1 MKDSVFDPSQI
12 ASDLPAALATC
23 TRLLGKPIS
32 TDALFAGIPINQGGV
47 SLEIAARA
55 AERAGFHC
63 TIYEGAVGTL
73 ESQDFPCL
81 ISLNNGQFIVATSAD
96 QQSIHHIRPGAQ
108 SSEVIALSDISS
120 ACSGRFL
127 RLTPM
132 ADSGE
137 ADNQTP
143 HWFWT
148 VIKRSRHLYGEVIL
162 ASFLTNLFALATPL
176 FIMNVYDRVVPN
188 QALNTLWVL
197 ASGVTLV
204 MLFDL
209 LMKSLRGY
217 FLDIAGKR
225 ADILLSSATFEQVLN
240 MRMQEHP
247 ARVGSFASQL
257 QEFDQFREFFT
268 STTLMT
274 LIDLPFILLF
284 IGLIF
289 IIAGPLGFIPLL
301 MLPLVLS
308 ISYLAQRKLAPVI
321 GDIFSESA
329 RKTAMLIET
338 LNSLEAIKAIRAEST
353 MQSRW
358 EQHQSN
364 LAQLGLKARL
374 WSLTTL
380 NLVQT
385 VQQGATV
392 ILVIAGV
399 YAISRGDLTVGGLI
413 ACTILTGRS
422 LAPMAQIATIMTRY
436 QHARAAYSS
445 IDTIMQ
451 LPGERDFKHQFLE
464 RRQLD
469 TNVEFKNVS
478 FTYPGQSLPALKNI
492 HFRIASGERV
502 AIIGPTGSG
511 KSTLQR
517 LIAKLYLPTEGNL
530 LIGNTDIHQIDPADL
545 RKRMSYLP
553 QEPTLLAGSVRE
565 NIRLGFPTA
574 TDEALLEAAAFG
586 GIRSYFDQHPQGFD
600 FQVGERGAF
609 LSGGQRQGIALARA
623 MLNQAELLLLD
634 EPSNAMDQQMEQQ
647 LIDRLSRYANN
658 RTLVLVTHRINLLQL
673 VDRVIILNDGRIA
686 ADGTKN
692 EILNQLSNASKAN
705 S

>member
-338 LNSLEAIKAIRAEST
+338 LNSLEAIKAIRAESA

>member
-321 GDIFSESA
+321 GNIFSESA

>member
-1 MKDSVFDPSQI
+1 MESSAIDPSKA
-12 ASDLPAALATC
+12 ASDLPAALATF
-23 TRLLGKPIS
+23 TRLLGHPIS
-32 TDALFAGIPINQGGV
+32 MDALFSGIPVPQEGL
-47 SLEIAARA
+47 SLEMAYRA
-55 AERAGFHC
+55 AQRAGFQSRLS
-63 TIYEGAVGTL
+63 EGSIEAL
-73 ESQDFPCL
+73 DSQDLPCL
-81 ISLNNGQFIVATSAD
+81 IELITGQVIVATSAD
-96 QQSIHHIRPGAQ
+96 DQSIHHIRPDAPT
-108 SSEVIALSDISS
+108 SERLFLKDISKV
-120 ACSGRFL
+120 CSGHFL
-127 RLTPM
+127 HLAAPAEVSEEYRH
-132 ADSGE
+132 A
-137 ADNQTP
+137 P

-148 VIKRSRHLYGEVIL
+148 VINQSRHLYSEVIL

-197 ASGVTLV
+197 ASGVALV
-204 MLFDL
+204 MIFDL

-225 ADILLSSATFEQVLN
+225 ADILLSSTTFEQVLN

-284 IGLIF
+284 IGLILL
-289 IIAGPLGFIPLL
+289 IAGPLGLIPLL
-301 MLPLVLS
+301 MLPVVLGV
-308 ISYLAQRKLAPVI
+308 SYLAQKRLAPVV

-338 LNSLEAIKAIRAEST
+338 LNSLEAIKAIRAEGT

-374 WSLTTL
+374 WSLTTI

-385 VQQGATV
+385 AQQSATV

-413 ACTILTGRS
+413 ACTILTGRA
-422 LAPMAQIATIMTRY
+422 LAPMAQVATIITRY
-436 QHARAAYSS
+436 QHARAAYTS
-445 IDTIMQ
+445 IDKIMQ
-451 LPGERDFKHQFLE
+451 LPGERDFRHQFLE
-464 RRQLD
+464 RRQLE
-469 TNVEFKNVS
+469 TNIEFKNVS

-492 HFRIASGERV
+492 HFKIAAGERV

-511 KSTLQR
+511 KSTVQR
-517 LIAKLYLPTEGNL
+517 LVSKLYLPTEGNL
-530 LIGNTDIHQIDPADL
+530 LVGNTDIHQIDPADL

-553 QEPTLLAGSVRE
+553 QEPTLLAGTVRE

-574 TDEALLEAAAFG
+574 TDEALLEAATFG

-600 FQVGERGAF
+600 FQIGERGVF

-647 LIDRLSRYANN
+647 LIDRLTRYAEN
-658 RTLVLVTHRINLLQL
+658 RTLILVTHRINLLQL
-673 VDRVIILNDGRIA
+673 VDRVIVLNDGRVA
-686 ADGTKN
+686 ADGSKS
-692 EILNQLSNASKAN
+692 EILNQLSNASSATP
-705 S
+705 

>member
-148 VIKRSRHLYGEVIL
+148 VIKHSRHLYGEVIL

>member
-81 ISLNNGQFIVATSAD
+81 ISLTNGQFIVATSAD

>member
-1 MKDSVFDPSQI
+1 
-12 ASDLPAALATC
+12 
-23 TRLLGKPIS
+23 
-32 TDALFAGIPINQGGV
+32 
-47 SLEIAARA
+47 A

-132 ADSGE
+132 ADSDE

>member
-530 LIGNTDIHQIDPADL
+530 LIGNTDIHQIDPSDL

>member
-1 MKDSVFDPSQI
+1 
-12 ASDLPAALATC
+12 
-23 TRLLGKPIS
+23 
-32 TDALFAGIPINQGGV
+32 
-47 SLEIAARA
+47 
-55 AERAGFHC
+55 
-63 TIYEGAVGTL
+63 
-73 ESQDFPCL
+73 
-81 ISLNNGQFIVATSAD
+81 
-96 QQSIHHIRPGAQ
+96 
-108 SSEVIALSDISS
+108 
-120 ACSGRFL
+120 
-127 RLTPM
+127 
-132 ADSGE
+132 
-137 ADNQTP
+137 
-143 HWFWT
+143 
-148 VIKRSRHLYGEVIL
+148 
-162 ASFLTNLFALATPL
+162 
-176 FIMNVYDRVVPN
+176 
-188 QALNTLWVL
+188 
-197 ASGVTLV
+197 
-204 MLFDL
+204 
-209 LMKSLRGY
+209 
-217 FLDIAGKR
+217 
-225 ADILLSSATFEQVLN
+225 
-240 MRMQEHP
+240 
-247 ARVGSFASQL
+247 
-257 QEFDQFREFFT
+257 
-268 STTLMT
+268 
-274 LIDLPFILLF
+274 
-284 IGLIF
+284 
-289 IIAGPLGFIPLL
+289 
-301 MLPLVLS
+301 
-308 ISYLAQRKLAPVI
+308 
-321 GDIFSESA
+321 
-329 RKTAMLIET
+329 
-338 LNSLEAIKAIRAEST
+338 IRAEST

>member
-1 MKDSVFDPSQI
+1 MKDSVFDPSLI

>member
-225 ADILLSSATFEQVLN
+225 ADILLSSA
-240 MRMQEHP
+240 
-247 ARVGSFASQL
+247 
-257 QEFDQFREFFT
+257 
-268 STTLMT
+268 
-274 LIDLPFILLF
+274 
-284 IGLIF
+284 
-289 IIAGPLGFIPLL
+289 
-301 MLPLVLS
+301 
-308 ISYLAQRKLAPVI
+308 
-321 GDIFSESA
+321 
-329 RKTAMLIET
+329 
-338 LNSLEAIKAIRAEST
+338 
-353 MQSRW
+353 
-358 EQHQSN
+358 
-364 LAQLGLKARL
+364 
-374 WSLTTL
+374 
-380 NLVQT
+380 
-385 VQQGATV
+385 
-392 ILVIAGV
+392 
-399 YAISRGDLTVGGLI
+399 
-413 ACTILTGRS
+413 
-422 LAPMAQIATIMTRY
+422 
-436 QHARAAYSS
+436 
-445 IDTIMQ
+445 
-451 LPGERDFKHQFLE
+451 
-464 RRQLD
+464 
-469 TNVEFKNVS
+469 
-478 FTYPGQSLPALKNI
+478 
-492 HFRIASGERV
+492 
-502 AIIGPTGSG
+502 
-511 KSTLQR
+511 
-517 LIAKLYLPTEGNL
+517 
-530 LIGNTDIHQIDPADL
+530 
-545 RKRMSYLP
+545 
-553 QEPTLLAGSVRE
+553 
-565 NIRLGFPTA
+565 
-574 TDEALLEAAAFG
+574 
-586 GIRSYFDQHPQGFD
+586 
-600 FQVGERGAF
+600 
-609 LSGGQRQGIALARA
+609 
-623 MLNQAELLLLD
+623 
-634 EPSNAMDQQMEQQ
+634 
-647 LIDRLSRYANN
+647 
-658 RTLVLVTHRINLLQL
+658 
-673 VDRVIILNDGRIA
+673 
-686 ADGTKN
+686 
-692 EILNQLSNASKAN
+692 
-705 S
+705 

>member
-63 TIYEGAVGTL
+63 TIYEGTVGTL

-148 VIKRSRHLYGEVIL
+148 VIKHSRHLYGEVIL
-162 ASFLTNLFALATPL
+162 ASFLTNLFELATPL

-478 FTYPGQSLPALKNI
+478 VTYPGQSRPALKNI

>member
-374 WSLTTL
+374 WSLSTL